1 MIQQTI
7 LILTTSIMT
16 KLFEQRLKEY
26 ERIAKQ
32 IKELQEK
39 RNFLVKYLYR
49 AKKNITNKEKKK

>member
-1 MIQQTI
+1 
-7 LILTTSIMT
+7 MT

-32 IKELQEK
+32 IKELQET

-49 AKKNITNKEKKK
+49 AKKNKQLKENEK